1 MDGIIGV
8 IKMYQLVKNLITNST
23 EMVKRLEDN
32 LYIPFA
38 PDNTDYIVFK
48 RDVSNSVDINDANG
62 IPLTNQQKRDL
73 YATLP

>member
-1 MDGIIGV
+1 
-8 IKMYQLVKNLITNST
+8 MYQLVKNLITNST

-62 IPLTNQQKRDL
+62 TPLTNQQKRDL

>member
-1 MDGIIGV
+1 M
-8 IKMYQLVKNLITNST
+8 TNQIVS
-23 EMVKRLEDN
+23 VFRVEDN
-32 LYIPFA
+32 SCIPFA

-62 IPLTNQQKRDL
+62 TPLTNQQKRDL

>member
-38 PDNTDYIVFK
+38 PDNTDYIIFK

>member
-1 MDGIIGV
+1 
-8 IKMYQLVKNLITNST
+8 MYQLVKNLITNST

-38 PDNTDYIVFK
+38 PDNTDYIIFK